1 MLEIAKNILKRE
13 AFALEEA
20 ALSLDE
26 SFIKIANL
34 VNDCKGNLIVVGVG
48 KSGIVGRKIAASFAS
63 CGVKSFFIHASELM
77 HGDLGNIS
85 KEDLVILIS
94 FSGKSEEVLKIIPFL
109 KDRACTLISI
119 SQSNSPLAN
128 SCLFNIATNC
138 NEAITNLPAPTSS
151 TTLTLALADALLACV
166 IALRDFS
173 VSDFGIN
180 HPGGALGKR
189 YYVKVSDLMHKN
201 NLPIINKDA
210 NLKEA
215 ILCMSKASFGC
226 ALIVD
231 NEKLLGFLSDGD
243 LRRAMG
249 QDNFSLE
256 QLALTYASKNPK
268 TIIKTELAHKAF
280 SYMKENKISILV
292 VVEDEKIIGLLQLLD
307 E

>member
-20 ALSLDE
+20 SNSLDD
-26 SFIKIANL
+26 SFCEVAKIISE
-34 VNDCKGNLIVVGVG
+34 CKGNLIIVGVG

-63 CGVKSFFIHASELM
+63 CGVRSFFIHASELM
-77 HGDLGNIS
+77 HGDLGNIC
-85 KEDLVILIS
+85 KDDVVILIS
-94 FSGKSEEVLKIIPFL
+94 FSGKSEEVLKILPFL
-109 KDRACTLISI
+109 NDRNATLISI

-128 SCLFNIATNC
+128 ACSFNIATNC

-166 IALRDFS
+166 INLKDFS

-180 HPGGALGKR
+180 HPGGALGKK

-201 NLPIINKDA
+201 NLPIISKNASLKDA
-210 NLKEA
+210 
-215 ILCMSKASFGC
+215 IICMSKASFGC
-226 ALIVD
+226 ALLVD
-231 NEKLLGFLSDGD
+231 NEKLVGFLSDGD
-243 LRRAMG
+243 LRRAMAK
-249 QDNFSLE
+249 DDFSLE
-256 QLALTYASKNPK
+256 QLALEYASKNPK
-268 TIIKTELAHKAF
+268 TIEKSVLAHKAF

-292 VVEDEKIIGLLQLLD
+292 VLENEKIIGLLQLLD